1 MSQGEPLTTELLYDR
16 IYENHHVLKN
26 LGSVKE
32 RRRMRIL
39 LRKQGPLTFDDR
51 GEGALTIQ
59 VGRLSA
65 YYRFRDILPDDKT
78 FPPILRVSNETMH
91 EVKQVIYII
100 Y

>member
-16 IYENHHVLKN
+16 IYDNHPVLKS
-26 LGSVKE
+26 LGSDKE
-32 RRRMRIL
+32 RRRMRLL

-51 GEGALTIQ
+51 GEGDLTIQ

-65 YYRFRDILPDDKT
+65 YYRFRDILPDGKT
-78 FPPILRVSNETMH
+78 FPAILRISNETMH
-91 EVKQVIYII
+91 AVMQVIYII